1 MPELK
6 AEVRDPPG
14 GTDYLARARTA
25 CTRRGMPPYLF
36 LVVGSR
42 GEPAWRDEMMV
53 EYYGEGD
60 ACGLRAETFEDE
72 RFIAAA
78 QALGLSLAE
87 MIYEAAEM
95 GLIEA

>member
-1 MPELK
+1 
-6 AEVRDPPG
+6 
-14 GTDYLARARTA
+14 
-25 CTRRGMPPYLF
+25 
-36 LVVGSR
+36 
-42 GEPAWRDEMMV
+42 MMV